1 MLASLRWR
9 QKARF
14 FSNDASQKVRT
25 LKPFFTAQT
34 YKCVHSE
41 VGGISVLFPWRNPPL
56 HFCERNRFLLY
67 SEGETFCL
75 FQEPVC
81 DRFTIWFSIF
91 SKKMWWLIGSAPD
104 FLGLPGFESG
114 TSHNDCDAL
123 QDHCVL

>member
-1 MLASLRWR
+1 MINIMKHVGKSEMEAKSKIFF
-9 QKARF
+9 QMMPHKKNTKTF
-14 FSNDASQKVRT
+14 FS
-25 LKPFFTAQT
+25 TAQT
-34 YKCVHSE
+34 YKCVYSE

-91 SKKMWWLIGSAPD
+91 SKEMWWLI
-104 FLGLPGFESG
+104 
-114 TSHNDCDAL
+114 
-123 QDHCVL
+123 